1 MIKNIHFLVQSGVLC
16 ALLLL
21 AGISILPGMEIDLPM
36 NHFVYLVLAVTVIN
50 IISWLLLSCG
60 IRKNNREGTL
70 ISVAGI
76 GLNFFL
82 YLICILAFWLP
93 GKNLSKAF
101 IITFFTL
108 YLVFTFLQAIDL
120 GKLLKDK

>member
-1 MIKNIHFLVQSGVLC
+1 MIRNVHFLVQSGVLC

-21 AGISILPGMEIDLPM
+21 AGIAILPGMEIGLPM

-50 IISWLLLSCG
+50 LVSWLLLSRG
-60 IRKNNREGTL
+60 VRKNNREGTL
-70 ISVAGI
+70 ISMAGI

-82 YLICILAFWLP
+82 YLLCILAFWLP

-108 YLVFTFLQAIDL
+108 YLVFTFLQAISL
-120 GKLLKDK
+120 SKLLKNK